1 MKKAKDRVEEK
12 GRGGWVGEKGRGG
25 WGLPMMRPD
34 YAICSIDKETKT
46 NEWTDRLIVIHK
58 GDSIVES
65 IDR

>member
-1 MKKAKDRVEEK
+1 
-12 GRGGWVGEKGRGG
+12 
-25 WGLPMMRPD
+25 MMRPD